1 MAGRLD
7 IALSNNNALYE
18 WGLLQL
24 FTELQISSLFT
35 TLIYYHSWNPVAR
48 DRLNYFA

>member
-7 IALSNNNALYE
+7 IALSNTVLYE
-18 WGLLQL
+18 RGLLQL
-24 FTELQISSLFT
+24 FTELQVSSLFT
-35 TLIYYHSWNPVAR
+35 TLIYYHSCNPVAR